1 MLSPKIAHVN
11 QWTSC
16 ALERKKT
23 TELPLQAVDSI
34 NWPPLHPRLPC
45 KTPRP
50 LSTRMWLF
58 LNEMKCADI
67 QKNKNKKPFSC
78 AF

>member
-1 MLSPKIAHVN
+1 MLSPKIANVN

-34 NWPPLHPRLPC
+34 N
-45 KTPRP
+45 
-50 LSTRMWLF
+50 
-58 LNEMKCADI
+58 
-67 QKNKNKKPFSC
+67 
-78 AF
+78 